1 MMEKTSIQLP
11 LTEIHLLEECCAI
24 EEKCADIYRHF
35 GKIFSTSKDISSLWN
50 KVASEEDHH
59 ANLFRMAIRTIKP
72 GKSDKVPYSKNLR
85 DIINALELIHQDV
98 ETNRP
103 SLADAFELALKIE
116 KSLAEF
122 HIDSIVKF
130 SDSDISKLFLQ
141 MEKHDQGHLELL
153 QKAID
158 SLRY

>member
-1 MMEKTSIQLP
+1 MNEKTSTKLP
-11 LTEIHLLEECCAI
+11 LTEIHLLEDCCAI

-35 GKIFSTSKDISSLWN
+35 GKIFSASHDISSLWN

-59 ANLFRMAIRTIKP
+59 ANLFRMAIRTVKP
-72 GKSDKVPYSKNLR
+72 GKTDKIPCNKNLK
-85 DIINALELIHQDV
+85 DIMNALELIHQDV

-116 KSLAEF
+116 NSLAEF
-122 HIDSIVKF
+122 HIDSVLKF
-130 SDSDISKLFLQ
+130 SNSDISKLFLQ

-153 QKAID
+153 QNAID
-158 SLRY
+158 SLTY